1 MEDVIRK
8 YLCNSCLGKKEEC
21 MKYIEKEENGIRS
34 YKCMGYIYNNNQGGT
49 NEDNYSNKTTLK
61 EE

>member
-8 YLCNSCLGKKEEC
+8 YLCNSCLCKKKEC
-21 MKYIEKEENGIRS
+21 MEYTEKEENGIRS
-34 YKCMGYIYNNNQGGT
+34 YKCMGYIFNNSQGGT
-49 NEDNYSNKTTLK
+49 NEDNYTDNTTLK